1 MTSLLQI
8 CSTEEIAESADRRRR
23 HLWSGSFLATHAQ
36 ADGVAMTCARLFLPP
51 RQCSMIVDTGPDFP
65 PGFRNQLESLGS
77 EMIWFRPRENLT
89 TRALNIYS
97 GSVVGWD
104 TLINF
109 ADEREGHQS
118 FKYLSPGLQLHLH
131 DLLLPPSPFADNP
144 PKWVHIVCSVSRAQ
158 AMIQEQRFLQ
168 LDQCKEWSGKL
179 VWEPMPVSSPSASRR
194 LS

>member
-8 CSTEEIAESADRRRR
+8 CIAGEIAESADRRRR
-23 HLWSGSFLATHAQ
+23 HLWSGSFPATHTR
-36 ADGVAMTCARLFLPP
+36 ADEVAMTCARLFLPP

-97 GSVVGWD
+97 GSVIGYD
-104 TLINF
+104 TLFSF

-131 DLLLPPSPFADNP
+131 DLLLPPSPFADSP
-144 PKWVHIVCSVSRAQ
+144 PEWVHVVCSVSRVQ
-158 AMIQEQRFLQ
+158 AMIEEKKTLRLGQ
-168 LDQCKEWSGKL
+168 DKTWSVNL
-179 VWEPMPVSSPSASRR
+179 VWEPMPVS
-194 LS
+194 LLLTHEG